1 VKRPVTAVHMVQQCS
16 IEYLPNIRQLVVII
30 PIKES
35 PLANNS
41 DLPANRTTKL
51 FLNRTTKCIHSHEEE
66 QTCSADLLISIPG
79 ALGIDRLALP
89 IDGESIENYP
99 QISRIDDVL
108 ILQFRNVSVSGVQ
121 GSLPNLPSAKEVQE
135 HCCRISCSACEE
147 DLIYV
152 AEPGFTFK
160 DLPNEHWLELLDC
173 WSCHDNEFAPIAERA
188 LNHCATQT
196 TSCHDHSHAKK
207 SYDQLNNESSGLIL
221 PPVGKIYLGT
231 AHILANSND
240 FSLLSCPVCLCPV
253 SESVSGG
260 AAVKIYRD
268 SILFNSHG
276 KAFDFPKET
285 FNGLLMRRILDTI
298 DNHSTFHFY
307 LKSPTRTIY
316 MKALNWNVQVFDFGS
331 KTWQIAFKLGYS
343 LDHTG
348 CAFPDAEVISC
359 TDGQFDLV
367 LDCLQ
372 RCHHGKLFGSSLKFP
387 GTDSLKMTYL
397 TL

>member
-1 VKRPVTAVHMVQQCS
+1 M
-16 IEYLPNIRQLVVII
+16 
-30 PIKES
+30 
-35 PLANNS
+35 
-41 DLPANRTTKL
+41 
-51 FLNRTTKCIHSHEEE
+51 
-66 QTCSADLLISIPG
+66 
-79 ALGIDRLALP
+79 
-89 IDGESIENYP
+89 
-99 QISRIDDVL
+99 
-108 ILQFRNVSVSGVQ
+108 
-121 GSLPNLPSAKEVQE
+121 
-135 HCCRISCSACEE
+135 
-147 DLIYV
+147 
-152 AEPGFTFK
+152 
-160 DLPNEHWLELLDC
+160 
-173 WSCHDNEFAPIAERA
+173 
-188 LNHCATQT
+188 
-196 TSCHDHSHAKK
+196 
-207 SYDQLNNESSGLIL
+207 
-221 PPVGKIYLGT
+221 
-231 AHILANSND
+231 
-240 FSLLSCPVCLCPV
+240 CPV

-348 CAFPDAEVISC
+348 CAFPDAEVISF

-372 RCHHGKLFGSSLKFP
+372 RSHHGKLFGSSLKFP

-397 TL
+397 TI